1 MTHIR
6 AIGDRVLGKMIEPVG
21 HERKTA
27 SGIIIMEDDMTD
39 SAIRSRW
46 FHVTSVGPTQN
57 SVKEGQYVLV
67 AHGRWSHGINLE
79 NTYREEDK
87 IFRIDPDEMLLVSD
101 ENPF

>member
-1 MTHIR
+1 MTNIR
-6 AIGDRVLGKMIEPVG
+6 AIGNKVLGKMIEPVG
-21 HERKTA
+21 RDRKTA
-27 SGIIIMEDDMTD
+27 AGIIITENNMSE

-46 FHVTSVGPTQN
+46 FHVTSVGPTQT